1 MIDKPYSQ
9 RTMLEGLT
17 ETAQAWFFFAMIVMG
32 LWVLLGGCSG
42 PNAPAGANDG
52 AITFVVPTPEPVRIF
67 WIDSGGNIGL
77 RGALAVV
84 PGLPQPGAK
93 LSPACEKSA
102 TANGLGTLTVR
113 MEPIVGKTLAEKL
126 DLDTWTSGTSPKP

>member
-1 MIDKPYSQ
+1 MNRYYPYS
-9 RTMLEGLT
+9 LV
-17 ETAQAWFFFAMIVMG
+17 AVFALG
-32 LWVLLGGCSG
+32 ALLGTLALLNPSCKS
-42 PNAPAGANDG
+42 AEPARDG

-84 PGLPQPGAK
+84 PGLPSPGSK
-93 LSPACEKSA
+93 ISPACEKSA
-102 TANGLGTLTVR
+102 TANGQGTLTVC